1 MSKRGVDI
9 ASLTPEERLSLLEEL
24 WDSLAAAPEAVP
36 FTEAQR
42 AELDRRLDDLESE
55 GPVGIPWDE
64 VLSARGLMSNQDVYA
79 TGLLN
84 RALDPAT
91 QPSEI
96 QAFLRAELDLLHEV
110 ITEGMRVIDVGCGT
124 GRHLLLLRD
133 RLRLGFGVDYEPSYI
148 AEAHRRAGG
157 RPLHFITGD
166 ATAIPVL
173 AAFDF
178 AMCLT
183 NTWGTMSDKSSV
195 LREMRRVAPKPRTRL
210 LSVYSEASVPSRRE
224 WYRRLGHAVLE
235 ETRESLVTES
245 GFRSEHF
252 SEARL
257 RTLVGECTIRPF
269 ADIAYVVTF

>member
-1 MSKRGVDI
+1 M
-9 ASLTPEERLSLLEEL
+9 AN
-24 WDSLAAAPEAVP
+24 
-36 FTEAQR
+36 
-42 AELDRRLDDLESE
+42 
-55 GPVGIPWDE
+55 DE
-64 VLSARGLMSNQDVYA
+64 VYA
-79 TGLLN
+79 GGLLN

-91 QPSEI
+91 QPLEI
-96 QAFLRAELDLLHEV
+96 QAFLRAELELLHDV
-110 ITEGMRVIDVGCGT
+110 VTQGMRVIDVGCGA

-133 RLRLGFGVDYEPSYI
+133 RLRLGVGVDYEHGSI
-148 AEAHRRAGG
+148 AEADRRAGG
-157 RPLHFITGD
+157 RHLYFITAD
-166 ATAIPVL
+166 ATAIPVV

-183 NTWGTMSDKSSV
+183 NTWGTMSDKTGV
-195 LREMRRVAPKPRTRL
+195 LREMRRLAPKPHTRL

-235 ETRESLVTES
+235 ETGEYLETGG

-257 RTLVGECTIRPF
+257 RSLVGDSTIRPF